1 MDSRTADSMA
11 AGQAGAERSPGLR
24 VAALQMVSST
34 QLEQNLEQAAEL
46 IVEAARQ
53 GAQLVALPEYF
64 PLLGRTD
71 RDKLAIREHDG
82 DGPIQRFLSAQAA
95 AAGIWI
101 AGGTLPLFSPDRNK
115 VINSCLVY
123 RPDGTRAARYDKI
136 HLFGFENGAERFD
149 EAATIAAG
157 RSPVVFDL
165 PSGSEEG
172 APHWRVGL
180 SICYDLRFPE
190 LYRVLAPTDLI
201 LVPSAFTYTT
211 GSAHWEVL
219 LRARAI
225 ENQCYVLAPAQ
236 GGRHENERRT
246 WGHSMLV
253 DPWGRIVAMQAE
265 GSGIV
270 LGDVRRKRLD
280 TVRTSIPA
288 LRHRLL

>member
-1 MDSRTADSMA
+1 MESRTAESIA
-11 AGQAGAERSPGLR
+11 ADPVGPDRSPSLR

-34 QLEQNLEQAAEL
+34 QPEQNLAQAAAL
-46 IVEAARQ
+46 IAEAARR

-71 RDKLAIREHDG
+71 RDKLAIREQDG
-82 DGPIQRFLSAQAA
+82 EGPIQHFLATQAA
-95 AAGIWI
+95 EAGVWVV
-101 AGGTLPLFSPDRNK
+101 GGTLPLFSGDARK

-136 HLFGFENGAERFD
+136 HLFGFENGAECFD

-157 RSPVVFDL
+157 RTPVVFDI
-165 PSGSEEG
+165 PSGAG
-172 APHWRVGL
+172 GTAADWRVGL

-236 GGRHENERRT
+236 GGRHENGRRT

-253 DPWGRIVAMQAE
+253 DPWGRVVAMQAE

-270 LGDVRRKRLD
+270 LADVRRKRLD
-280 TVRTSIPA
+280 KVRTSIPA

>member
-1 MDSRTADSMA
+1 MESRTVESIAADPVGPDRIPS
-11 AGQAGAERSPGLR
+11 LR

-34 QLEQNLEQAAEL
+34 QPEQNLAQAAAL
-46 IVEAARQ
+46 IAEAARR

-71 RDKLAIREHDG
+71 RDKLAIREPDG
-82 DGPIQRFLSAQAA
+82 EGPIQHFLATQAA
-95 AAGIWI
+95 EAGVWVV
-101 AGGTLPLFSPDRNK
+101 GGTLPLFSDDARK

-136 HLFGFENGAERFD
+136 HLFGFENGPERFD
-149 EAATIAAG
+149 EAATIVAG
-157 RSPVVFDL
+157 RTPVVFDI
-165 PSGSEEG
+165 PSGTG
-172 APHWRVGL
+172 GTAADWRVGL

-236 GGRHENERRT
+236 GGRHENGRRT

-253 DPWGRIVAMQAE
+253 DPWGRVVAMQAE

-270 LGDVRRKRLD
+270 LADVRRKRLD
-280 TVRTSIPA
+280 KVRTSIPA